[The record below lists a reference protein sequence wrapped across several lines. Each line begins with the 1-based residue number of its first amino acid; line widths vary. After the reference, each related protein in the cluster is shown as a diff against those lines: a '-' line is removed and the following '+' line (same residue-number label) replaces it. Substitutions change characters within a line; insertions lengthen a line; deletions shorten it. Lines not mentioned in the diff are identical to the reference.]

1 MMTRVYSKMEFV
13 EKNDYILTDDKAP
26 VELLGM
32 DVLDDMIFDELD
44 YYRNLIKGKS
54 IREVIQMAQNGE
66 LF

>member
-1 MMTRVYSKMEFV
+1 
-13 EKNDYILTDDKAP
+13 
-26 VELLGM
+26 
-32 DVLDDMIFDELD
+32 MIFDELD

>member
-1 MMTRVYSKMEFV
+1 MTRVYSKMEFV